1 VAGENAMLFRAV
13 QERGGKK
20 YDNKRQIS
28 NNQQKEKKKAYSLP
42 FGSVFMYATVLA
54 LAWNGI
60 KWPLAPVKTSR

>member
-28 NNQQKEKKKAYSLP
+28 NNQQKEKKKKGIFFAFWLGLYVCYSSCL
-42 FGSVFMYATVLA
+42 GLE
-54 LAWNGI
+54 WD
-60 KWPLAPVKTSR
+60 